1 MYSAR
6 INTAEEGGVFDGLR
20 LEIFGKRPVLEVR
33 AGFGYVEISPT
44 FSLQTREPVLRL
56 NKDSAKNGGNG
67 SMKNSKSSKFRLEP
81 KKLVKIHDLMV
92 KVRVLEERL
101 IRMYKQSDGYF
112 WLGGPGE
119 EAFQI
124 PLGLMIKKGQGLDYD
139 FMHLH
144 YRSSPIM
151 TALGMEPIDAIRM
164 MKNVASDPFSGGRNF
179 CSHFSRRAWNV
190 VPVTSTIETQYL
202 TAIGSGIAQRQHGGD
217 AITIVNGGDAGT
229 AEGDFAS
236 CLVWAS
242 RPKQELPM
250 LIIVTNN
257 KWGISTPADTQHGD
271 KVIADRGKAF
281 GMKTMVCNG
290 LDVEESWFALE
301 EAIQYIRKERK
312 PVLMEARVS
321 RMYGHSSATGANLVP
336 GEADP
341 LADFE
346 NQLEA
351 AGILSRAKMTEI
363 REKYNEEMRE
373 IAARVKD
380 EPMPDPSTI
389 YDNTYAGQKG
399 KYW

>member
-1 MYSAR
+1 
-6 INTAEEGGVFDGLR
+6 
-20 LEIFGKRPVLEVR
+20 
-33 AGFGYVEISPT
+33 
-44 FSLQTREPVLRL
+44 LRL
-56 NKDSAKNGGNG
+56 NKESAKNGGKNYQKHDAKNIKSKAMNAARLLDEKGGG
-67 SMKNSKSSKFRLEP
+67 STSQKSESGKKSSSGGPSFRLDS
-81 KKLVKIHDLMV
+81 KTLIRIHDLMV

-124 PLGLMIKKGQGLDYD
+124 PLGLQIKKGQGLDYD

-202 TAIGSGIAQRQHGGD
+202 TAIGTGIAQRQHGGTGL
-217 AITIVNGGDAGT
+217 TIVNGGDAGT

-242 RPKQELPM
+242 RPKNELPLLM
-250 LIIVTNN
+250 IVANN
-257 KWGISTPADTQHGD
+257 KWGISTAADTQHGD

-281 GMKTMVCNG
+281 GMKTMVVNG
-290 LDVEESWFALE
+290 LDVEESWFAIQ
-301 EAIQYIRKERK
+301 EAMEYIRKERK
-312 PVLMEARVS
+312 PILMECRVT

-336 GEADP
+336 GEEDP
-341 LADFE
+341 LATFE
-346 NQLEA
+346 NKLEA
-351 AGILSRAKMTEI
+351 AGVLSREKMNQI
-363 REKYNEEMRE
+363 REKYTEEMRE
-373 IAARVKD
+373 IAQKVKE
-380 EPMPDPSTI
+380 EPMPDASTI
-389 YDNTYAGQKG
+389 YDHTYAGQKG